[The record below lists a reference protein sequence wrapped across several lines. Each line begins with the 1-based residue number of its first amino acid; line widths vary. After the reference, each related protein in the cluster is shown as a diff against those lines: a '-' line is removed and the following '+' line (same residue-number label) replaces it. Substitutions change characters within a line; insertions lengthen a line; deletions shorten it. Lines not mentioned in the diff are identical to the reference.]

1 MVVPGATPGPTS
13 TLPGVSKAVA
23 LEAEEPEAGERVSVV
38 PEIVAVALGRETR
51 GCVGSTDREDAED
64 VWLMLTTPVPVAGL

>member
-1 MVVPGATPGPTS
+1 MVVPGAIPGPTS

-38 PEIVAVALGRETR
+38 PEIEAVALGRETT
-51 GCVGSTDREDAED
+51 GCPGRTASEDEED
-64 VWLMLTTPVPVAGL
+64 VWLMLTTPVPVVGL